1 VKSTPDREN
10 RKGGGAVSEARNR
23 YEADRERRRAEFVN
37 SLHSGGETQS
47 KAEETEEVVYSEVTA
62 AEGRSVGQKILGFF
76 RSFFIVLF
84 VLGFVG
90 ACIFQSYMLEQEGK
104 ALDAQMAE
112 LEEEI
117 AVEKA
122 KVLEYRVDK
131 AYYESDQYKEDM
143 ARNRFRLIYP
153 GEILIQITE

>member
-1 VKSTPDREN
+1 M
-10 RKGGGAVSEARNR
+10 SEARKR
-23 YEADRERRRAEFVN
+23 YDTGRERYRAESVN
-37 SLHSGGETQS
+37 ARRQASERSENA
-47 KAEETEEVVYSEVTA
+47 KPEEVVYSEVTGR
-62 AEGRSVGQKILGFF
+62 EGRTVGQRILGFI
-76 RSFFIVLF
+76 RSLFVVLF

-90 ACIFQSYMLEQEGK
+90 ACIFQSYQLEKEGR
-104 ALDAQMAE
+104 ALDAQME
-112 LEEEI
+112 QIREEI

-153 GEILIQITE
+153 GEILIQITN